1 MRKGLHIQSHDNSI
15 MRKGLE
21 MLNIIESH
29 IMEIVINNYKDY
41 GLNHTSI
48 TSHQQYHASDATH
61 RSFRVIR
68 RETSHFRDK
77 LCLY

>member
-41 GLNHTSI
+41 KLNHTSI

-68 RETSHFRDK
+68 RETNHFRDK